1 MEPIRLQDTSVDEV
15 EPRTIREI
23 AASLGVDCAFCH
35 VQGKMDLDDKPPKK
49 TARDMMAMTAAIRK
63 VLWESPR
70 EFDPR
75 KYLGTARGKVKE
87 LVRHKVRDVLCCAG
101 HAFD

>member
-1 MEPIRLQDTSVDEV
+1 
-15 EPRTIREI
+15 
-23 AASLGVDCAFCH
+23 
-35 VQGKMDLDDKPPKK
+35 
-49 TARDMMAMTAAIRK
+49 MTAAIRK
-63 VLWESPR
+63 VFSESPK

-75 KYLGTARGKVKE
+75 KYLGPARASVKE